1 MDSIFMQYICKNCGC
16 MFLEQDRRG
25 RMTPIKG
32 YYCPECIKKYG
43 YINPSYPIK
52 KQLTEKQLENL
63 KKGREIARKNQAKKR
78 ENENGG
84 INE

>member
-1 MDSIFMQYICKNCGC
+1 MTQIYMQYLCKHCGKI
-16 MFLEQDRRG
+16 FLDKDVKG
-25 RMTPIKG
+25 RITPIKG
-32 YYCPECIKKYG
+32 FYCEECIEEYG
-43 YINPSYPIK
+43 FTNPTMPIK
-52 KQLTEKQLENL
+52 KTLNIEQLENL